1 VQDNR
6 RLNKD
11 LKQFFNRFLPYFKD
25 YKKEFFISFTG
36 MFMAAGGAALSA
48 YIIKPVLDKIFIEK
62 DEHMLYIL
70 PFALI
75 AIYTFKS
82 IGKYLQVYYA
92 SYIGLDIVTRIRD
105 RMLEKIL
112 TFEIDFFNKQRSGE
126 LISRTVNDVERI
138 KLVVSNMIPHLLRES
153 LTIIILL
160 GYILYLNPLMAI
172 MSLVFLPLA
181 AKPLSKLA
189 KKMKV
194 LSFTL
199 QEKISDLTA
208 RLSEMFNSIEMIKA
222 NGVEAFELQKFKEE
236 NHLIN
241 KIGRKAVR
249 TTEMVSPM
257 MEILGSFAAALIIF
271 YGGKQVIAGD
281 MSVGSFFSF
290 LTALFMLYT
299 PIKTVSRLYNQLQ
312 DAVAASERIFSIIDR
327 EPQIKGGDERL
338 HEEIREIRFDDVSL
352 SYDGKPALKHISF
365 TAKRGQKVALVGNSG
380 GGKSSI
386 VNLLLRFYDPDSGEI
401 TFNEHH
407 IRNLTLQSLRE
418 SISIVTQ
425 RVYILKDTIAS
436 NVAYGRAIDEAKVID
451 ALKQANAWEFVDE
464 LPQGIHTPINEF
476 GTNLSGGQRQR
487 IAIARAIYRDPQIF
501 IFDEA
506 TSALDTKSEK
516 KITEALENIAK
527 EKIMF
532 IVAHRLKTIE
542 NADKIIVLK
551 EGEIVC
557 EGAHETLLAH
567 CEEFKHLHG
576 LTQTEA

>member
-1 VQDNR
+1 
-6 RLNKD
+6 LNTH
-11 LKQFFNRFLPYFKD
+11 LKSFFNRFLPYFKD
-25 YKKEFFISFTG
+25 YKKEFAISFTG

-62 DEHMLYIL
+62 DEHLLYIL

-75 AIYTFKS
+75 LIYAFKS
-82 IGKYLQVYYA
+82 IGKYLQIYYA
-92 SYIGLDIVTRIRD
+92 SYIGLDIVTRLRD
-105 RMLEKIL
+105 RMLEKIIS
-112 TFEIDFFNKQRSGE
+112 FEMDFFHKQRSGE

-138 KLVVSNMIPHLLRES
+138 KLVVSNIIPHLLREA

-160 GYILYLNPLMAI
+160 GYILYLDPVMALMSI
-172 MSLVFLPLA
+172 IFLPLA
-181 AKPLSKLA
+181 AKPLSTLA
-189 KKMKV
+189 KKMKA
-194 LSFTL
+194 LSFRL
-199 QEKISDLTA
+199 QEKISDLTS
-208 RLSEMFNSIEMIKA
+208 RLSEMFNNIEMIKA
-222 NGVEAFELQKFKEE
+222 NGVEEYELQRFKEE

-241 KIGRKAVR
+241 KLGRKAVR
-249 TTEMVSPM
+249 TTELVSPM

-327 EPQIKGGDERL
+327 NPAITDGTIPFDEEVKQIKFEN
-338 HEEIREIRFDDVSL
+338 VSL
-352 SYDGKPALKHISF
+352 SYENKVALKNINL
-365 TAKRGQKVALVGNSG
+365 TAKRGEKIALVGNSG

-386 VNLLLRFYDPDSGEI
+386 VNLLLRFYDPNSGKI
-401 TFNEHH
+401 TFNDQNIKE
-407 IRNLTLQSLRE
+407 ITMQSLRE

-425 RVYILKDTIAS
+425 RVYILKDTIA
-436 NVAYGRAIDEAKVID
+436 NNIAYGRAVDEEKVIS
-451 ALKQANAWEFVDE
+451 ALKQANAWEFVSE
-464 LPQGIHTPINEF
+464 LSQGIHTPINEF

-506 TSALDTKSEK
+506 TSALDTKSEA
-516 KITEALENIAK
+516 KITQALENIAK
-527 EKIMF
+527 NKIVF
-532 IVAHRLKTIE
+532 IIAHRLKTVE

-557 EGAHETLLAH
+557 EGTHQALLKN

-576 LTQTEA
+576 LTQKES